1 MKVVAIN
8 GSPNKNG
15 NTAFAVE
22 TAAKELREAGIEVE
36 VLQVGSE
43 NIRGCLSCGGCIR
56 NQDKKCVQRN
66 DKVNEYIQKME
77 AADGILLGSP
87 VYFSGLNGTMKA
99 FLDRSFFVASV
110 NGGLFRHKVGACVA
124 AVRRGGG
131 VTTYEQLY
139 NFINYSEMI
148 VASSNY
154 WNVIHGNAAGEAE
167 QDAEGV
173 QIMRVLGKNMAWIL
187 KLVENGKGT
196 VAEPEAEPKVF
207 TNFIR

>member
-15 NTAFAVE
+15 NTAFAIE
-22 TAAKELREAGIEVE
+22 TVAKELRNAGIDVE

-43 NIRGCLSCGGCIR
+43 NIRGCTACGTCAR
-56 NQDKKCVQRN
+56 NRDERCTIKSDSVN
-66 DKVNEYIQKME
+66 DYVNKMKN
-77 AADGILLGSP
+77 ADGILLGTP
-87 VYFSGLNGTMKA
+87 VYFSGVAGTMKA
-99 FLDRSFFVASV
+99 FLDRAFFVSSV

-124 AVRRGGG
+124 AVRRSGG
-131 VTTYEQLY
+131 VATYEQLY
-139 NFINYSEMI
+139 NYINYSEMI
-148 VASSNY
+148 IASSSY
-154 WNVIHGNAAGEAE
+154 WNVIHGNSEGEAC

-187 KLVENGKGT
+187 KLVENGRGT
-196 VAEPEAEPKVF
+196 VEEPEAERKVF